1 MPYRYYIL
9 IILFL
14 FILQISFSIFYSS
27 EIITQ
32 NNIYYENQVKLE
44 SLKENNQALTN
55 ELSRLTSMN
64 YLENKIKN
72 LGLSPINQKLDLNTP

>member
-64 YLENKIKN
+64 YLENQIKN